1 MLFLDKGLSNDHSIS
16 YASSHD
22 PTKAY
27 SDGLATRVGI
37 NHNRLKRRTPSLLN
51 SAYNPAQ
58 FWDGAKSLEEQVLV
72 PILGKG
78 EMGMPVSETL
88 LARLQQVPKYRSG
101 FREAF
106 KREVNLL
113 DVQRSI
119 AAFERTLVTPASAFD
134 RYAAGDKQALTDPQK
149 RGLILFIGKA
159 ACRQCHSGPNFTDN
173 KFHSLGLL
181 SGQKKDPDV
190 GRFAISKSPAD
201 RGAFKTPSLR
211 SVRLQS
217 HFMHNGSFANLAGVI
232 AFYDNGGG
240 AGLKSNLLF
249 KLHLTD
255 AEQVDLLAFLNAL
268 ASSNIGRFPL
278 DQHEVNTSSACNELA
293 TNPPVIVNQDGTA
306 YGRLPLNRNSPTRIL
321 KYYP

>member
-1 MLFLDKGLSNDHSIS
+1 
-16 YASSHD
+16 
-22 PTKAY
+22 
-27 SDGLATRVGI
+27 
-37 NHNRLKRRTPSLLN
+37 
-51 SAYNPAQ
+51 
-58 FWDGAKSLEEQVLV
+58 VLV

-113 DVQRSI
+113 DVQWSI

-217 HFMHNGSFANLAGVI
+217 HFMHNGFFRQPGRGHCFLRQWPRRRAQVKP
-232 AFYDNGGG
+232 AFQTSSNGCG
-240 AGLKSNLLF
+240 ASGRARLP
-249 KLHLTD
+249 
-255 AEQVDLLAFLNAL
+255 ERPRQP
-268 ASSNIGRFPL
+268 NIGRFPL
-278 DQHEVNTSSACNELA
+278 DQHEVNTSSASNELA
-293 TNPPVIVNQDGTA
+293 TDPPVIADQDGTA
-306 YGRLPLNRNSPTRIL
+306 YGRLRLNRNSPTRIL
-321 KYYP
+321 NYYHS

>member
-58 FWDGAKSLEEQVLV
+58 FWDGRAKSLEEQVLV

-113 DVQRSI
+113 DVQWSI
-119 AAFERTLVTPASAFD
+119 ASFERTLVTPDSAFD
-134 RYAAGDKQALTDPQK
+134 PYAAGDKQALADPQK

-159 ACRQCHSGPNFTDN
+159 RVQPVP
-173 KFHSLGLL
+173 
-181 SGQKKDPDV
+181 Q
-190 GRFAISKSPAD
+190 RSKLY
-201 RGAFKTPSLR
+201 R
-211 SVRLQS
+211 
-217 HFMHNGSFANLAGVI
+217 
-232 AFYDNGGG
+232 
-240 AGLKSNLLF
+240 
-249 KLHLTD
+249 
-255 AEQVDLLAFLNAL
+255 
-268 ASSNIGRFPL
+268 
-278 DQHEVNTSSACNELA
+278 
-293 TNPPVIVNQDGTA
+293 
-306 YGRLPLNRNSPTRIL
+306 
-321 KYYP
+321 